1 MALIADAGG
10 IYGLYDR
17 RDSAHARIRAVVE
30 RERDHILIPSPVLG
44 EIDYL
49 LRSRLGLEALS
60 RFLLDIGI
68 GAFDVEAI
76 TPDDLERCAVLVAKH
91 SNLDLGLC
99 DASVIAVAERLRVD
113 RILTVDERDL
123 RVVGSFLTFRF
134 LPGGESQ
141 PGHP

>member
-1 MALIADAGG
+1 VAIIADAGG

-30 RERDHILIPSPVLG
+30 RERDHILIPSPILG

-49 LRSRLGLEALS
+49 LRARIGVQALS
-60 RFLLDIGI
+60 RFLTDIRV
-68 GAFDVEAI
+68 GAFEVEAI
-76 TPDDLERCAVLVAKH
+76 TQGDLERCAVLVAKY

-113 RILTVDERDL
+113 RILTVDERDF
-123 RVVGSFLTFRF
+123 RVVRSSLTFQL
-134 LPGGESQ
+134 LPGG
-141 PGHP
+141 

>member
-1 MALIADAGG
+1 VAIIADAGG

-30 RERDHILIPSPVLG
+30 RERDHILIPSPILG

-49 LRSRLGLEALS
+49 LRARIGVQALS
-60 RFLLDIGI
+60 RFLTDIRV
-68 GAFDVEAI
+68 GAFEVEAI
-76 TPDDLERCAVLVAKH
+76 TGGDLERCAVLVAKY

-113 RILTVDERDL
+113 RILTVDERDF
-123 RVVGSFLTFRF
+123 RIVRSSLTFQL
-134 LPGGESQ
+134 LPGG
-141 PGHP
+141 